1 MLLQQLAVVVAA
13 LGCVASLDLA
23 AAATSPNSTSPPYQ
37 QQQDQQALLLEEWT
51 LVLRDGVDPVAF
63 AAAMCDAANPL
74 RKLHVYECDQGGV
87 YSVLLRGMSGRFTR
101 AGVRDVQ
108 RAYKSSLDHV
118 ARAQA
123 FGVGDELVTPE
134 DRRRLGALL
143 LQSAAGRQQPQH
155 PQQLSGDAAAEAQP
169 AGEPGRSAGSDQ
181 PHAHQRLLPEQLD
194 PVTWGLDRID
204 QASLPLDG
212 AYHYDGYGT
221 GVTAYVIDSGVR
233 GSHTQFRPL
242 LPPAQQPASPSA
254 PRAVSA
260 SAPSR
265 VLRGYSV
272 FTDATAGSLDGSSS
286 SGSSGGGDNDCYG
299 HGTHVASL
307 LGGVDYGVAKNVTIV
322 PVQVLDCK
330 GNTSE
335 QLLKQG
341 LEWVGRNLALPA
353 VVHMSL
359 EGGYSGAVNAMV
371 DSLAAMGA
379 VVVASAGNSNRD
391 TCAVSP
397 ASAQSAVAVAAA
409 DADGT
414 RWYRSNWGSCVDL
427 FAPGV
432 NLLAAVPWTDSASG
446 LKTGTSMAAPFV
458 SGVAALYLESHPGAT
473 PDDVSQRLLRSAAA
487 GAVADDRY
495 GYDTFTPLPN
505 PRAWDPLDISATPN
519 RLLQSRLAVPLSLQP
534 SVVSIFS
541 TDDFTSSHHHHHHR
555 HRRHLLDDAAAMGTS
570 ANANASF
577 GNSNSTPTS
586 STHISS
592 SPAAAV
598 ASLAVST
605 TAFTASGSSEGGGVD
620 IRLALLLQPSAQVNV
635 TPVVPAGWNGQPLA
649 DLFPPRLEF
658 GPADGVGAARALRLA
673 PNPGAPRGGSY
684 HVQLL
689 MRSADLR
696 FDFAVQDIRVDDN
709 RSQVG
714 EDAAC
719 PRIIAALPFSDSG
732 NTATGGFRHDYTTSP
747 GNALDTAPDVVY
759 AFTPG
764 APMAVSVRTCGS
776 GYDTV
781 LLLGQLQPGLPAAQ
795 QLQPADTLANDDDP
809 GCVSPGNPAAGSN
822 SRIDTELEAGVT
834 YLMAV
839 SGFNGAAGPFVLSV
853 SCSSCAQAGPGPA
866 GAGTTRR

>member
-1 MLLQQLAVVVAA
+1 
-13 LGCVASLDLA
+13 
-23 AAATSPNSTSPPYQ
+23 
-37 QQQDQQALLLEEWT
+37 
-51 LVLRDGVDPVAF
+51 
-63 AAAMCDAANPL
+63 
-74 RKLHVYECDQGGV
+74 
-87 YSVLLRGMSGRFTR
+87 MSGRFTR

-108 RAYKSSLDHV
+108 RAYKASLDHV
-118 ARAQA
+118 AGAQA

-134 DRRRLGALL
+134 DRRRLRALL
-143 LQSAAGRQQPQH
+143 AAELQQQPLGADGEGNLEEG
-155 PQQLSGDAAAEAQP
+155 QQDQQPASPARDAGEAEAEANAEAELSGPSSGADPHGQP
-169 AGEPGRSAGSDQ
+169 QPQPRPQ
-181 PHAHQRLLPEQLD
+181 PHARARLLPEQLD

-212 AYHYDGYGT
+212 AYYYDGYGT
-221 GVTAYVIDSGVR
+221 GVTAYVVDSGVR

-242 LPPAQQPASPSA
+242 LPPAQQPAAPTA
-254 PRAVSA
+254 PRAVSP
-260 SAPSR
+260 SGPSR
-265 VLRGYSV
+265 VQHGYSV
-272 FTDATAGSLDGSSS
+272 FTATAGGLG
-286 SGSSGGGDNDCYG
+286 GSGGGDSDCYG

-322 PVQVLDCK
+322 PVQVLDCN

-335 QLLKQG
+335 TLLKQG
-341 LEWVGRNLALPA
+341 LEWVGRNLVLPA

-359 EGGYSGAVNAMV
+359 EGGYSAAVNAMV
-371 DSLAAMGA
+371 DSLTALGA

-397 ASAQSAVAVAAA
+397 ASAQSAVAVAAVE
-409 DADGT
+409 ADGT

-432 NLLAAVPWTDSASG
+432 SLLAAVPWTDSASG
-446 LKTGTSMAAPFV
+446 LKTGTSMAAPFA

-473 PDDVSQRLLRSAAA
+473 PGDVAQRLLRSALA

-495 GYDTFTPLPN
+495 GYDSFTPNPN
-505 PRAWDPLDISATPN
+505 PVPRAWDPLDISATPN

-534 SVVSIFS
+534 SVVTITS
-541 TDDFTSSHHHHHHR
+541 TDNDFTTSSQYR
-555 HRRHLLDDAAAMGTS
+555 RRHLLDALSTSAADSAAANRTS
-570 ANANASF
+570 TSGSSTSGGSNSSGSSNGSS
-577 GNSNSTPTS
+577 GNSGSGP
-586 STHISS
+586 
-592 SPAAAV
+592 AV
-598 ASLAVST
+598 ASLGVST

-620 IRLALLLQPSAQVNV
+620 IRLALLLQPNAQVNV
-635 TPVVPAGWNGQPLA
+635 TPVVPAGWDGRPLA
-649 DLFPPRLEF
+649 DVFPPRLEF
-658 GPADGVGAARALRLA
+658 GPGDAVGAARAMRLA
-673 PNPGAPRGGSY
+673 PNPGAARGGSY

-714 EDAAC
+714 EDAGS
-719 PRIIAALPFSDSG
+719 PRVISSLPFNDSG

-747 GNALDTAPDVVY
+747 NNPLDTAPDVVY

-781 LLLGQLQPGLPAAQ
+781 LLLGRLQPGLPAAQ
-795 QLQPADTLANDDDP
+795 QLQLADTLANDDDP
-809 GCVSPGNPAAGSN
+809 SCVSPGNPAAGSN

-834 YLMAV
+834 YLIAV
-839 SGFNGAAGPFVLSV
+839 SGFNGAAGPFVVSV
-853 SCSSCAQAGPGPA
+853 SCGSCQPQAAGQPA
-866 GAGTTRR
+866 AAATTRR